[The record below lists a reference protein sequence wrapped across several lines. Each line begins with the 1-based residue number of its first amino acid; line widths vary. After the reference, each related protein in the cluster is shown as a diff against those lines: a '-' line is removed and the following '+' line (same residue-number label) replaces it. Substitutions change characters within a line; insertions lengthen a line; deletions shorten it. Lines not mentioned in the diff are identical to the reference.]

1 MRFSAIVLKN
11 FKQNLRHYGIYLF
24 SLMLSIA
31 LYFSFVTLKYTDS
44 IANGENAK
52 LLNSSAG
59 IGEKFLFVI
68 IIIFLM
74 YANRLFIKHRT
85 KSFALFQL
93 IGLSRKDLMRMM
105 MLEQAIIFIG
115 TTVIGLLL
123 GLFGSRLLLL
133 IVKKTAQIPL
143 DIKILFEPAAL
154 TVTMI
159 LVIISFIL
167 IMVQSF
173 IFIKRR
179 SIIQLMYD
187 VQQSEA
193 TQANMT
199 KAEMTFGILGIAMIG
214 LGYYLSTI
222 MLKNI
227 ELTLIS
233 AFLILFLTVVGAY
246 FFFRSS
252 VSLIFKSLKRSKRG
266 YVNVTDVVFTASIM
280 HRMKKNAFSLTVIG
294 IISAITITL
303 LSFAT
308 ISKANIENNVNGLAP
323 HEFTYINEGEAQKLE
338 AYLNAKNIP
347 YNKVV
352 QHVIEVPIVHSDKAL
367 HKDVNS
373 LPIIS
378 DAEVDKMDVN
388 PGEIT
393 LVNYFKVSETF
404 IGLDKGVTIDLGR
417 KGKHAPLEITETSP
431 YNVLSYRAALGRSVG
446 IIDHKTFEMLKATQ
460 IKDKDNPPITQ
471 VGFDLKSAKDVVK
484 VESANEQFNQML
496 PQSRT
501 SLEKE
506 QLAFSGMFLFVS
518 GFLGVA
524 FLIAA
529 GCIIYI
535 KQMDENEDEMANYQI
550 LRKMGYTHQD
560 MFKGLALKI
569 AFNFGLPLIIGLGH
583 AFFAARAFNTLM
595 NGVDFA
601 PVIFAMTVYAVIY
614 LIFAVLAYYH
624 SRRVIKFSI

>member
-1 MRFSAIVLKN
+1 MRFSVIVLKN

-74 YANRLFIKHRT
+74 YANRLFIKRRT

-159 LVIISFIL
+159 LVVISFIL

-388 PGEIT
+388 PDEIT

-417 KGKHAPLEITETSP
+417 KEKHAPLEITETSP

>member
-74 YANRLFIKHRT
+74 YANRLFIKRRT

-123 GLFGSRLLLL
+123 VLFGSRLLLL

-159 LVIISFIL
+159 LVVISFIL

-352 QHVIEVPIVHSDKAL
+352 QHVIEVPIVHSGKAL

-417 KGKHAPLEITETSP
+417 KEKHAPLEITETSP

>member
-74 YANRLFIKHRT
+74 YANRLFIKRRT

-154 TVTMI
+154 IVTMI
-159 LVIISFIL
+159 LVVISFIL

-404 IGLDKGVTIDLGR
+404 IGLDEGVTIDLGR
-417 KGKHAPLEITETSP
+417 KEKHAPLEITETSP

-560 MFKGLALKI
+560 MF
-569 AFNFGLPLIIGLGH
+569 
-583 AFFAARAFNTLM
+583 
-595 NGVDFA
+595 
-601 PVIFAMTVYAVIY
+601 
-614 LIFAVLAYYH
+614 
-624 SRRVIKFSI
+624 

>member
-74 YANRLFIKHRT
+74 YANRLFIKRRT

-159 LVIISFIL
+159 LVVISFIL
-167 IMVQSF
+167 IMMQSF

-352 QHVIEVPIVHSDKAL
+352 QHVIEVPIVHSGKAL

-417 KGKHAPLEITETSP
+417 KEKHAPLEITETSP

>member
-1 MRFSAIVLKN
+1 MRFSAIILKN

-44 IANGENAK
+44 IADGENAK

-74 YANRLFIKHRT
+74 YANRLFIKRRT

-159 LVIISFIL
+159 LVVISFIL

-199 KAEMTFGILGIAMIG
+199 KTEMIFGILGIAMIG

-222 MLKNI
+222 MLKNV
-227 ELTLIS
+227 ELILIS
-233 AFLILFLTVVGAY
+233 PLSILFLTVVGAY

-347 YNKVV
+347 YKKVV
-352 QHVIEVPIVHSDKAL
+352 QHVIEVPIVHSGKAL

-388 PGEIT
+388 PGEMT
-393 LVNYFKVSETF
+393 LVNYFKVSEAF
-404 IGLDKGVTIDLGR
+404 IGLDEGVTIDLGR
-417 KGKHAPLEITETSP
+417 KEKHAPLEITETSP
-431 YNVLSYRAALGRSVG
+431 YNVLSYRATLGRSVG
-446 IIDHKTFEMLKATQ
+446 IVDHKTFEMLKATQ
-460 IKDKDNPPITQ
+460 IKDKDNPPVTQ
-471 VGFDLKSAKDVVK
+471 VGFDLKNAKDVAK

-518 GFLGVA
+518 GFLGIA

-601 PVIFAMTVYAVIY
+601 PVILAMTVYAVIY

>member
-74 YANRLFIKHRT
+74 YANRLFIKRRT

-159 LVIISFIL
+159 LVVISFIL

-308 ISKANIENNVNGLAP
+308 ISKANIENNVNDLAP

-417 KGKHAPLEITETSP
+417 KEKHAPLEITETSP

>member
-44 IANGENAK
+44 IADGENAK

-74 YANRLFIKHRT
+74 YANRLFIKRRT

-159 LVIISFIL
+159 LVVISFIL

-199 KAEMTFGILGIAMIG
+199 KTEMIFGILGIAMIG

-222 MLKNI
+222 MLKNV
-227 ELTLIS
+227 ELILIS
-233 AFLILFLTVVGAY
+233 ALSILFLTVVGAY

-347 YNKVV
+347 YKKVV
-352 QHVIEVPIVHSDKAL
+352 QHVIEVPIVHSGKAL

-393 LVNYFKVSETF
+393 LVNYFKVSEAF
-404 IGLDKGVTIDLGR
+404 IGLDEGVTIDLGR
-417 KGKHAPLEITETSP
+417 KEKHAPLEITETSP
-431 YNVLSYRAALGRSVG
+431 YNVLSYRATLGRSVG
-446 IIDHKTFEMLKATQ
+446 IVDHKTFEMLKATQ
-460 IKDKDNPPITQ
+460 IKDKDNPPVTQ
-471 VGFDLKSAKDVVK
+471 VGFDLKNAKDVAK

-506 QLAFSGMFLFVS
+506 KLAFSGMFLFVS
-518 GFLGVA
+518 GFLGIA

-601 PVIFAMTVYAVIY
+601 PVILAMTVYAVIY

>member
-74 YANRLFIKHRT
+74 YANRLFIKRRT
-85 KSFALFQL
+85 KSFALFQF

-159 LVIISFIL
+159 LVVISFIL

-352 QHVIEVPIVHSDKAL
+352 QHVIEVPIVHSGKAL

-417 KGKHAPLEITETSP
+417 KEKHAPLEITETSP

>member
-74 YANRLFIKHRT
+74 YANRLFIKRRT

-159 LVIISFIL
+159 LVVISFIL

-417 KGKHAPLEITETSP
+417 KEKHAPLEITETSP

-560 MFKGLALKI
+560 MFKGLALKV

>member
-24 SLMLSIA
+24 SLMLSTA

-74 YANRLFIKHRT
+74 YANRLFIKRRT

-159 LVIISFIL
+159 LVVISFIL

-352 QHVIEVPIVHSDKAL
+352 QHVIEVPIVHSGKAL

-417 KGKHAPLEITETSP
+417 KEKHAPLEITETSP

>member
-1 MRFSAIVLKN
+1 
-11 FKQNLRHYGIYLF
+11 
-24 SLMLSIA
+24 MLSIA

-74 YANRLFIKHRT
+74 YANRLFIKRRT

-143 DIKILFEPAAL
+143 DIKILFEPVAL

-159 LVIISFIL
+159 LVVISFIL

-417 KGKHAPLEITETSP
+417 KEKHAPLEITETSP
-431 YNVLSYRAALGRSVG
+431 YNVLSYHAALGRSVG

>member
-74 YANRLFIKHRT
+74 YANRLFIKRRT

-159 LVIISFIL
+159 LVVISFIL

-417 KGKHAPLEITETSP
+417 KEKHAPLEITETSP

-446 IIDHKTFEMLKATQ
+446 IIDHKTFEMLKVTQ

>member
-1 MRFSAIVLKN
+1 
-11 FKQNLRHYGIYLF
+11 
-24 SLMLSIA
+24 MLSIA

-74 YANRLFIKHRT
+74 YANRLFIKRRT

-159 LVIISFIL
+159 LVVISFIL

-352 QHVIEVPIVHSDKAL
+352 QHVIEVPIVHSGKAL

-417 KGKHAPLEITETSP
+417 KEKHAPLEITETSP

>member
-74 YANRLFIKHRT
+74 YANRLFIKRRT

-159 LVIISFIL
+159 LVVISFIL

-352 QHVIEVPIVHSDKAL
+352 QHVIEVPIVHSGKAL

-417 KGKHAPLEITETSP
+417 KEKHAPLEITETSP

-446 IIDHKTFEMLKATQ
+446 IIDHKTFDMLKATQ

>member
-74 YANRLFIKHRT
+74 YANRLFIKRRT

-159 LVIISFIL
+159 LVVISFIL

-352 QHVIEVPIVHSDKAL
+352 QHVIEVPIVHSGKAL

-417 KGKHAPLEITETSP
+417 KEKHAPLEITETSP

-446 IIDHKTFEMLKATQ
+446 IVDHKTFEMLKATQ

-506 QLAFSGMFLFVS
+506 QLAFSGMFLFVT
-518 GFLGVA
+518 GFLGIA

>member
-44 IANGENAK
+44 IADGENAK

-74 YANRLFIKHRT
+74 YANRLFIKRRT

-159 LVIISFIL
+159 LVVISFIL

-199 KAEMTFGILGIAMIG
+199 KTEMIFGILGIAMIG

-222 MLKNI
+222 MLKNV
-227 ELTLIS
+227 ELILIS
-233 AFLILFLTVVGAY
+233 PLSILFLTVVGAY

-347 YNKVV
+347 YKKVV
-352 QHVIEVPIVHSDKAL
+352 QHVIEVPIVHSGKAL

-388 PGEIT
+388 PGEMT
-393 LVNYFKVSETF
+393 LVNYFKVSEAF
-404 IGLDKGVTIDLGR
+404 IGLDEGVTIDLGR
-417 KGKHAPLEITETSP
+417 KEKHAPLEITETSP
-431 YNVLSYRAALGRSVG
+431 YNVLSYRATLGRSVG
-446 IIDHKTFEMLKATQ
+446 IVDHQTFEMLKATQ
-460 IKDKDNPPITQ
+460 IKDKDNPPVTQ
-471 VGFDLKSAKDVVK
+471 VGFDLKNAKDVAK

-518 GFLGVA
+518 GFLGIA

-601 PVIFAMTVYAVIY
+601 PVILAMTVYAVIY

>member
-74 YANRLFIKHRT
+74 YANRLFIKRRT

-154 TVTMI
+154 IVTMI
-159 LVIISFIL
+159 LVVISFIL

>member
-74 YANRLFIKHRT
+74 YANRLFIKRRT

-159 LVIISFIL
+159 LVVISFIL

-199 KAEMTFGILGIAMIG
+199 KAEMAFGILGIAMIG

-417 KGKHAPLEITETSP
+417 KEKHAPLEITETSP

>member
-74 YANRLFIKHRT
+74 YANRLFIKRRT

-154 TVTMI
+154 IVTMI
-159 LVIISFIL
+159 LVVISFIL

-388 PGEIT
+388 PDEIT

-404 IGLDKGVTIDLGR
+404 IGLDEGVTIDLGR
-417 KGKHAPLEITETSP
+417 KEKHAPLEITETSP

>member
-74 YANRLFIKHRT
+74 YANRLFIKRRT

-105 MLEQAIIFIG
+105 MLEQEIIFIG

-159 LVIISFIL
+159 LVVISFIL

-352 QHVIEVPIVHSDKAL
+352 QHVIEVPIVHSGKAL

-417 KGKHAPLEITETSP
+417 KEKHAPLEITETSP

-446 IIDHKTFEMLKATQ
+446 IVDHKTFEMLKATQ

-518 GFLGVA
+518 GFLGIA

>member
-74 YANRLFIKHRT
+74 YANRLFIKRRT

-105 MLEQAIIFIG
+105 ILEQAIIFIG

-154 TVTMI
+154 IVTMI
-159 LVIISFIL
+159 LVVISFIL

-388 PGEIT
+388 PDEIT

-417 KGKHAPLEITETSP
+417 KEKHAPLEITETSP

>member
-74 YANRLFIKHRT
+74 YANRLFIKRRT

-159 LVIISFIL
+159 LVVISFIL

-187 VQQSEA
+187 VRQSEA

-352 QHVIEVPIVHSDKAL
+352 QHVIEVPIVHSGKAL

-417 KGKHAPLEITETSP
+417 KEKHAPLEITETSP

>member
-74 YANRLFIKHRT
+74 YANRLFIKRRT

-159 LVIISFIL
+159 LVVISFIL

-417 KGKHAPLEITETSP
+417 KEKHAPLEITETSP

-484 VESANEQFNQML
+484 VESASEQFNQML

>member
-1 MRFSAIVLKN
+1 
-11 FKQNLRHYGIYLF
+11 
-24 SLMLSIA
+24 
-31 LYFSFVTLKYTDS
+31 
-44 IANGENAK
+44 
-52 LLNSSAG
+52 
-59 IGEKFLFVI
+59 
-68 IIIFLM
+68 FLM
-74 YANRLFIKHRT
+74 YANRLFIKRRT

-159 LVIISFIL
+159 LVVISFIL

-417 KGKHAPLEITETSP
+417 KEKHASLEITETSP

>member
-74 YANRLFIKHRT
+74 YANRLFIKRRT

-159 LVIISFIL
+159 LVVISFIL

-233 AFLILFLTVVGAY
+233 VFLILFLTVVGAY

-417 KGKHAPLEITETSP
+417 KEKHAPLEITETSP

>member
-1 MRFSAIVLKN
+1 
-11 FKQNLRHYGIYLF
+11 
-24 SLMLSIA
+24 
-31 LYFSFVTLKYTDS
+31 
-44 IANGENAK
+44 
-52 LLNSSAG
+52 
-59 IGEKFLFVI
+59 
-68 IIIFLM
+68 M
-74 YANRLFIKHRT
+74 YANRLFIKRRT

-159 LVIISFIL
+159 LVVISFIL

-352 QHVIEVPIVHSDKAL
+352 QHVIEVPIIHSGKAL

>member
-74 YANRLFIKHRT
+74 YANRLFIKRRT

-154 TVTMI
+154 IVTMI
-159 LVIISFIL
+159 LVVISFIL

-173 IFIKRR
+173 IFIKRC

-388 PGEIT
+388 PDEIT

-417 KGKHAPLEITETSP
+417 KEKHAPLEITETSP

>member
-74 YANRLFIKHRT
+74 YANRLFIKRRT

-159 LVIISFIL
+159 LVVISFIL

-388 PGEIT
+388 PDEIT

-417 KGKHAPLEITETSP
+417 KEKHAPLEITETSP

>member
-74 YANRLFIKHRT
+74 YANRLFIKRRT

-143 DIKILFEPAAL
+143 DIKILFEPATL

-159 LVIISFIL
+159 LVVISFIL

-352 QHVIEVPIVHSDKAL
+352 QHVIEVPIVHSGKAL

>member
-74 YANRLFIKHRT
+74 YANRLFIKRRT

-159 LVIISFIL
+159 LVVISFIL

-417 KGKHAPLEITETSP
+417 KEKHAPLEITETSP

-446 IIDHKTFEMLKATQ
+446 IIDHKTFEMLKETQ

>member
-74 YANRLFIKHRT
+74 YANRLFIKRRT

-159 LVIISFIL
+159 LVVISFIL

-179 SIIQLMYD
+179 SIIQLMYG

-352 QHVIEVPIVHSDKAL
+352 QHVIEVPIVHSGKAL

-417 KGKHAPLEITETSP
+417 KEKHAPLEITETSP

>member
-44 IANGENAK
+44 IADGENAK

-74 YANRLFIKHRT
+74 YANRLFIKRRT

-159 LVIISFIL
+159 LVVISFIL

-199 KAEMTFGILGIAMIG
+199 KTEMIFGILGIAMIG

-222 MLKNI
+222 MLKNV
-227 ELTLIS
+227 ELILIS
-233 AFLILFLTVVGAY
+233 ALSILFLTVVGAY

-323 HEFTYINEGEAQKLE
+323 HEFTYFNEGEAQKLE

-347 YNKVV
+347 YKKVV
-352 QHVIEVPIVHSDKAL
+352 QHVIEVPIVHSGKAL

-388 PGEIT
+388 PGEMT
-393 LVNYFKVSETF
+393 LVNYFKVSEAF
-404 IGLDKGVTIDLGR
+404 IGLDEGVTIDLGR
-417 KGKHAPLEITETSP
+417 KEKHAPLEITETSP
-431 YNVLSYRAALGRSVG
+431 YNVLSYRATLGRSVG
-446 IIDHKTFEMLKATQ
+446 IVDHKTFEMLKATQ
-460 IKDKDNPPITQ
+460 IKDKDNPPVTQ
-471 VGFDLKSAKDVVK
+471 VGFDLKNAKDVAK

-518 GFLGVA
+518 GFLGIA

-601 PVIFAMTVYAVIY
+601 PVILAMTVYAVIY

>member
-74 YANRLFIKHRT
+74 YANRLFIKRRT

-154 TVTMI
+154 TVTMV
-159 LVIISFIL
+159 LVVISFIL

-233 AFLILFLTVVGAY
+233 ALLILFLTVVGAY

-352 QHVIEVPIVHSDKAL
+352 QHVIEVPIVHSGKAL

-404 IGLDKGVTIDLGR
+404 IGLDEGVTIDLGR
-417 KGKHAPLEITETSP
+417 KEKHAPLEITETSP

-446 IIDHKTFEMLKATQ
+446 IVDHKTFEMLKATQ

>member
-74 YANRLFIKHRT
+74 YANRLFIKRRT

-159 LVIISFIL
+159 LVVISFIL

-193 TQANMT
+193 TQANIT

-352 QHVIEVPIVHSDKAL
+352 QHVIEVPIVHSGKAL

>member
-74 YANRLFIKHRT
+74 YANRLFIKRRT

-154 TVTMI
+154 IVTMI
-159 LVIISFIL
+159 LVVISFIL

-367 HKDVNS
+367 QKDVNS

-388 PGEIT
+388 PDEIT

-417 KGKHAPLEITETSP
+417 KEKHAPLEITETSP

>member
-1 MRFSAIVLKN
+1 KR
-11 FKQNLRHYGIYLF
+11 
-24 SLMLSIA
+24 
-31 LYFSFVTLKYTDS
+31 
-44 IANGENAK
+44 
-52 LLNSSAG
+52 
-59 IGEKFLFVI
+59 
-68 IIIFLM
+68 
-74 YANRLFIKHRT
+74 RT

-159 LVIISFIL
+159 LVVISFIL

-417 KGKHAPLEITETSP
+417 KEKHAPLEITETSP

>member
-74 YANRLFIKHRT
+74 YANRLFIKRRT

-154 TVTMI
+154 IVTMI
-159 LVIISFIL
+159 LVVISFIL

-404 IGLDKGVTIDLGR
+404 IGLDEGVTIDLGR
-417 KGKHAPLEITETSP
+417 KEKHAPLEITETSP

>member
-74 YANRLFIKHRT
+74 YANRLFIKRRT

-159 LVIISFIL
+159 LVVISFIL

-352 QHVIEVPIVHSDKAL
+352 QHVIEVPIVHSGKAL

-417 KGKHAPLEITETSP
+417 KEKHAPLEITETSP

-446 IIDHKTFEMLKATQ
+446 IVDHKTFEMLKATQ

-518 GFLGVA
+518 GFLGIA